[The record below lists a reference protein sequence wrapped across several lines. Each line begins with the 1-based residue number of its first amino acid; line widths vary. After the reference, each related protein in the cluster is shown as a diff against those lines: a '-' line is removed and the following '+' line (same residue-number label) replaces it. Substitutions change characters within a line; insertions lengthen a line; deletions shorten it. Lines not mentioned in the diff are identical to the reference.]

1 VDGQHFSR
9 SPQAQTPGAGR
20 RPPGGVLETIVA
32 HEVIPRLLVSC
43 RTGAAGRRPS
53 AAHVETLA
61 RLALA
66 RDPVAAGAQVAA
78 LRDAGMSVDALM
90 HDLIAPAAGRLG
102 EMWSADTADFM
113 TVALASARL
122 MTIVRTLGTR
132 SGHEVSFRAPRALI
146 ATPSGERHALGALIV
161 AHALRRAGWRVRE
174 MPGADAAE
182 LSEAAAAESFALIGL
197 SAASDRG
204 LAGLARIVRAARDAS
219 ANRNVMIAV
228 GGRAFVDAPV
238 LASEVDADLVA
249 ADGRELASRAQ
260 SYLSK
265 AIKTVKSGERPSVSP

>member
-1 VDGQHFSR
+1 VDGQQFSR
-9 SPQAQTPGAGR
+9 IPDAQAQRAGR
-20 RPPGGVLETIVA
+20 LAPGGGLETLVA

-43 RTGAAGRRPS
+43 RAGAASRRPS

-66 RDPVAAGAQVAA
+66 RDPVAAGAQVMA

-102 EMWSADTADFM
+102 DMWNADTADFM

-132 SGHEVSFRAPRALI
+132 AEHDVSVRAPRALI

-182 LSEAAAAESFALIGL
+182 LSAAVAAESFALIGL

-204 LAGLARIVRAARDAS
+204 LAGLARIVRGARDAS
-219 ANRNVMIAV
+219 ANRGVMVAA
-228 GGRAFVDAPV
+228 GGRAFMDAPDR
-238 LASEVDADLVA
+238 ASEVDADFVA
-249 ADGRELASRAQ
+249 ADGRELAARAQ
-260 SYLSK
+260 SRLSR
-265 AIKTVKSGERPSVSP
+265 AGKTGKSDERPPASP